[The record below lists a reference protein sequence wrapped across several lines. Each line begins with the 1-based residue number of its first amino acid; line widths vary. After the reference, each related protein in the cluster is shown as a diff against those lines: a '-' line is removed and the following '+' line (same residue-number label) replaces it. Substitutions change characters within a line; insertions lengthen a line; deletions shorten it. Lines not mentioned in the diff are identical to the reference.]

1 LLYKNIIKSPKPVRK
16 IKIDGELVLDE
27 VVEIVP
33 EEEERIRQE
42 EEEKRKREEFEQSVR
57 EEVEA
62 KIQTVLEEKEKEL
75 TEKYEKEKAEQ
86 YKVGFE
92 EGKQVGVEEGKEN
105 IKPLIEDFAK
115 INKNILNEKELLL
128 HNAEKDVI
136 SLCYLIAKKIIKKEI
151 EKDDKIILNI
161 VRDALNYI
169 SNETSVILKLN
180 PKDYDIVK
188 DYEDEFAFVLSDMKN
203 FKFEANEKIT
213 RGGYLIET
221 DSGEIDARLEIKISE
236 LEKLLMGE
244 KNIE

>member
-1 LLYKNIIKSPKPVRK
+1 MLYKNIIKSPKPVRK

-27 VVEIVP
+27 VVEIDP

-42 EEEKRKREEFEQSVR
+42 EEEKRKREEFEQRV
-57 EEVEA
+57 EDEVEA
-62 KIQTVLEEKEKEL
+62 KIQTVLKEQEKEL
-75 TEKYEKEKAEQ
+75 AEKYEKEKAEQ
-86 YKVGFE
+86 YKSGFE
-92 EGKQVGVEEGKEN
+92 EGKIAGIEEGKEN
-105 IKPLIEDFAK
+105 IKPSIEDFAK
-115 INKNILNEKELLL
+115 INKNILDEKELLL

-188 DYEDEFAFVLSDMKN
+188 DYEDEFAFALSDIKN

-236 LEKLLMGE
+236 LEKLLMGD